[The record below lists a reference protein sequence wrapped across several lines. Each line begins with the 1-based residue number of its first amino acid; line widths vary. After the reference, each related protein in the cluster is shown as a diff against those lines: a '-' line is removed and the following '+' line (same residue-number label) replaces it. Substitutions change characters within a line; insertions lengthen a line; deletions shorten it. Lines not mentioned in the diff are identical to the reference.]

1 MIGFIRN
8 KSLPA
13 RRYLVLLVLPWCLM
27 LLLTVAVLWPYLVG
41 FRTTVKTLQDV
52 QLPGILEA
60 QRTRANLNML
70 RKQLAIIYLAEAP
83 LERRRARLHAQA
95 LLAGMAHDPSPVA
108 TEVLAL
114 GPRIRQL
121 YMICMEADKGLS
133 RLHRHEMEMMLA
145 LNSLEQATGRKMAG
159 EVIFSHTGRDGVRH
173 DRMAFEKMQRLMAPV
188 EQMCAGS
195 EEFRD
200 ICDLF
205 GKHKRALGEAWRE
218 KLAIDA
224 QARALWQS
232 LEDELLR
239 LVNEVSSRELQ
250 RSLEEA
256 ESLSEATD
264 YIVWSIF
271 LFTLGL
277 LAFLLVLLLLLRR
290 DLLRPL
296 VRIAGN
302 LSRLRDGMQ
311 PEPIPAVRITE
322 LQEVVDIV
330 PDIGGYLGSL
340 RERSCRLE
348 EEKDAYSRMSLMD
361 SLTGIPNRRALDM
374 RLADLAELRQ
384 LLRHPKVVAIGE
396 IGLDYYWLKT
406 PEERAN
412 SRDFF
417 DAQLSLAEELNLPA
431 IVHDRD
437 AHRDCL
443 DIVRAH
449 PGVRGV
455 FHCYSGSLEDAKV
468 LVKLGWM
475 LSFTGVI
482 TYKNARKAL
491 EVIEWLP
498 MDRIM
503 VETDSPYLTPEPFRG
518 KRNDSGKVHLVAE
531 AIARVKGMDPEEA
544 ARITLENGT
553 RFFRIE
559 I

>member
-1 MIGFIRN
+1 
-8 KSLPA
+8 
-13 RRYLVLLVLPWCLM
+13 
-27 LLLTVAVLWPYLVG
+27 
-41 FRTTVKTLQDV
+41 
-52 QLPGILEA
+52 
-60 QRTRANLNML
+60 
-70 RKQLAIIYLAEAP
+70 
-83 LERRRARLHAQA
+83 
-95 LLAGMAHDPSPVA
+95 
-108 TEVLAL
+108 
-114 GPRIRQL
+114 
-121 YMICMEADKGLS
+121 
-133 RLHRHEMEMMLA
+133 
-145 LNSLEQATGRKMAG
+145 MAG
-159 EVIFSHTGRDGVRH
+159 WPLI
-173 DRMAFEKMQRLMAPV
+173 KMQRLLAPV

-200 ICDLF
+200 ICDQF
-205 GKHKRALGEAWRE
+205 GKHKRALGETWRE

-374 RLADLAELRQ
+374 RLAELRQ
-384 LLRHPKVVAIGE
+384 AASLIMLDVDLFKIYNDTLGHQEGDACLHRVAQAMRDGLRGGDREIFRYGGEEFAVV
-396 IGLDYYWLKT
+396 LDGVS
-406 PEERAN
+406 PEHALHVAERL
-412 SRDFF
+412 RQTVE
-417 DAQLSLAEELNLPA
+417 QLGIP
-431 IVHDRD
+431 
-437 AHRDCL
+437 
-443 DIVRAH
+443 H
-449 PGVRGV
+449 PGSPAGHVTISLGV
-455 FHCYSGSLEDAKV
+455 AAV
-468 LVKLGWM
+468 AV
-475 LSFTGVI
+475 
-482 TYKNARKAL
+482 
-491 EVIEWLP
+491 
-498 MDRIM
+498 
-503 VETDSPYLTPEPFRG
+503 LTPETLPRLLETADSALYSAKEHG
-518 KRNDSGKVHLVAE
+518 RNRVHLAGE
-531 AIARVKGMDPEEA
+531 LVKKSACLA
-544 ARITLENGT
+544 AGDRL
-553 RFFRIE
+553 
-559 I
+559 

>member
-8 KSLPA
+8 KPLPA
-13 RRYLVLLVLPWCLM
+13 RRYLILLVLPWCLM
-27 LLLTVAVLWPYLVG
+27 LLLTVAVLWPYLAG

-52 QLPGILEA
+52 HLPGILEA
-60 QRTRANLNML
+60 QRTRTNLNML
-70 RKQLAIIYLAEAP
+70 LKQLVIIYLAEAP

-173 DRMAFEKMQRLMAPV
+173 GRMAFEKMQRLLAPV

-200 ICDLF
+200 ICDQF
-205 GKHKRALGEAWRE
+205 GKHKRALGETWRE

-250 RSLEEA
+250 QSLEEA

-330 PDIGGYLGSL
+330 PDISGYLGSL

-384 LLRHPKVVAIGE
+384 AASLIMLDVDLFKIYNDTLGHQEGDACLHRVAQAMRDGLRGGDREIFRYGGE
-396 IGLDYYWLKT
+396 EFGMILYDYTQELTFDLIENIRQMIYQEKFSFM
-406 PEERAN
+406 PDRHCSISAGIYQYNGEDMSSEEVFEKADKAMYQAKQNGRNRTVCA
-412 SRDFF
+412 
-417 DAQLSLAEELNLPA
+417 
-431 IVHDRD
+431 
-437 AHRDCL
+437 
-443 DIVRAH
+443 DI
-449 PGVRGV
+449 
-455 FHCYSGSLEDAKV
+455 
-468 LVKLGWM
+468 
-475 LSFTGVI
+475 
-482 TYKNARKAL
+482 
-491 EVIEWLP
+491 
-498 MDRIM
+498 
-503 VETDSPYLTPEPFRG
+503 
-518 KRNDSGKVHLVAE
+518 
-531 AIARVKGMDPEEA
+531 
-544 ARITLENGT
+544 
-553 RFFRIE
+553 
-559 I
+559 

>member
-60 QRTRANLNML
+60 QRTRTNLNML

-121 YMICMEADKGLS
+121 YVSCMEADKGLS

-173 DRMAFEKMQRLMAPV
+173 GRMAFEKMQRLLAPV

-200 ICDLF
+200 ICDQF
-205 GKHKRALGEAWRE
+205 GKHKRALGETWRE

-384 LLRHPKVVAIGE
+384 AASLIMLDVDLFKIYNDTLGHQEGDACLHRVAQAMRDGLRGGDREIFRYGGRAPAPDRGAAGHPPSRQSLRACDHQSGRGRRRGADARDPAQAPGDRRQRPVQRQGTRPQQGPSCRGAREKV
-396 IGLDYYWLKT
+396 
-406 PEERAN
+406 R
-412 SRDFF
+412 
-417 DAQLSLAEELNLPA
+417 LPCGG
-431 IVHDRD
+431 RQ
-437 AHRDCL
+437 
-443 DIVRAH
+443 
-449 PGVRGV
+449 
-455 FHCYSGSLEDAKV
+455 
-468 LVKLGWM
+468 
-475 LSFTGVI
+475 
-482 TYKNARKAL
+482 
-491 EVIEWLP
+491 
-498 MDRIM
+498 
-503 VETDSPYLTPEPFRG
+503 
-518 KRNDSGKVHLVAE
+518 
-531 AIARVKGMDPEEA
+531 AIAQFSIPSGDNACALLLA
-544 ARITLENGT
+544 ASPPKAGPPSASRP
-553 RFFRIE
+553 
-559 I
+559 

>member
-8 KSLPA
+8 KPLPA
-13 RRYLVLLVLPWCLM
+13 RRYLVLLVLPTCLM
-27 LLLTVAVLWPYLVG
+27 FLLTVTVLWPCLAN
-41 FRTTVKTLQDV
+41 FRTTVKTLRDV
-52 QLPGILEA
+52 RLPAILDA
-60 QRTRANLNML
+60 QRTRTNLSML
-70 RKQLAIIYLAEAP
+70 RKQLDIIYLAEAP

-95 LLAGMAHDPSPVA
+95 LLAGMAHGPSPVA

-121 YMICMEADKGLS
+121 YVSRMEADKGLS

-159 EVIFSHTGRDGVRH
+159 EVIFPHTGRDGVRH
-173 DRMAFEKMQRLMAPV
+173 GRMAFEKMQRLLAPV

-200 ICDLF
+200 ICDQF
-205 GKHKRALGEAWRE
+205 GKHKRALGETWRE

-224 QARALWQS
+224 QARALWRP

-239 LVNEVSSRELQ
+239 LVNAVSSREVQ
-250 RSLEEA
+250 RSLKNT
-256 ESLSEATD
+256 ESLSEAAD

-271 LFTLGL
+271 LFTLGV

-302 LSRLRDGMQ
+302 LSRLRDGMR

-348 EEKDAYSRMSLMD
+348 EEKDAYARMSLMD

-384 LLRHPKVVAIGE
+384 AASLIMLDVDLFKIYNDTLGHQEGDACLHRVAQAMRDGLRGGDYELFRYGGEEFAVVLDEVSPEHALQVAERLRQTVEQLGIPHPGSPAGHV
-396 IGLDYYWLKT
+396 T
-406 PEERAN
+406 
-412 SRDFF
+412 
-417 DAQLSLAEELNLPA
+417 LSL
-431 IVHDRD
+431 
-437 AHRDCL
+437 
-443 DIVRAH
+443 
-449 PGVRGV
+449 GVAAV
-455 FHCYSGSLEDAKV
+455 
-468 LVKLGWM
+468 
-475 LSFTGVI
+475 
-482 TYKNARKAL
+482 
-491 EVIEWLP
+491 EV
-498 MDRIM
+498 
-503 VETDSPYLTPEPFRG
+503 LTPETLPRLLETADSALYSAKEHG
-518 KRNDSGKVHLVAE
+518 RNRVHLAGE
-531 AIARVKGMDPEEA
+531 LVKKSACLA
-544 ARITLENGT
+544 AGDRL
-553 RFFRIE
+553 
-559 I
+559 

>member
-27 LLLTVAVLWPYLVG
+27 LLLTVAVLWPYLAG

-52 QLPGILEA
+52 RLPGILEA
-60 QRTRANLNML
+60 QRTRTNLNML

-121 YMICMEADKGLS
+121 YVICMEADKGLS

-173 DRMAFEKMQRLMAPV
+173 GRMAFEKMQRLMAPV

-250 RSLEEA
+250 RSLEGA

-264 YIVWSIF
+264 YIND
-271 LFTLGL
+271 TLGHQEGDACL
-277 LAFLLVLLLLLRR
+277 HRVAQAMRDGLRGGDREIFRYGGEEFAVVLDEVSPEHALH
-290 DLLRPL
+290 
-296 VRIAGN
+296 VAE
-302 LSRLRDGMQ
+302 RLRQ
-311 PEPIPAVRITE
+311 TVEQ
-322 LQEVVDIV
+322 L
-330 PDIGGYLGSL
+330 
-340 RERSCRLE
+340 
-348 EEKDAYSRMSLMD
+348 
-361 SLTGIPNRRALDM
+361 GIP
-374 RLADLAELRQ
+374 
-384 LLRHPKVVAIGE
+384 
-396 IGLDYYWLKT
+396 
-406 PEERAN
+406 
-412 SRDFF
+412 
-417 DAQLSLAEELNLPA
+417 
-431 IVHDRD
+431 
-437 AHRDCL
+437 
-443 DIVRAH
+443 H
-449 PGVRGV
+449 PGSPAGHVTISLGV
-455 FHCYSGSLEDAKV
+455 AAV
-468 LVKLGWM
+468 
-475 LSFTGVI
+475 
-482 TYKNARKAL
+482 
-491 EVIEWLP
+491 EV
-498 MDRIM
+498 
-503 VETDSPYLTPEPFRG
+503 LTPETLPRLLETADSALYSAKEHG
-518 KRNDSGKVHLVAE
+518 RNRVHLAGE
-531 AIARVKGMDPEEA
+531 LVKKSACLA
-544 ARITLENGT
+544 AGDRL
-553 RFFRIE
+553 
-559 I
+559 

>member
-1 MIGFIRN
+1 MIGYIRN
-8 KSLPA
+8 KPLPA
-13 RRYLVLLVLPWCLM
+13 RRYLVLLVLPWCVM
-27 LLLTVAVLWPYLVG
+27 LLLAVAVLWPYLAR
-41 FRTTVKTLQDV
+41 FRTTVEALQDV
-52 QLPGILEA
+52 QLPGVLEA
-60 QRTRANLNML
+60 QRTRTNLNML

-95 LLAGMAHDPSPVA
+95 LLAGMEHDPSPVA
-108 TEVLAL
+108 GIVLDL
-114 GPRIRQL
+114 GPRVRQL
-121 YMICMEADKGLS
+121 YDVCMEADRILS

-145 LNSLEQATGRKMAG
+145 LNSLERATGRQLAD

-173 DRMAFEKMQRLMAPV
+173 GQKAFDEMRRLLAPV
-188 EQMCAGS
+188 DEICAGAG
-195 EEFRD
+195 EFRD
-200 ICDLF
+200 ICGLF
-205 GKHKRALGEAWRE
+205 GQRKLALAGAWKE
-218 KLAIDA
+218 KLAADA

-232 LEDELLR
+232 LEDELQR
-239 LVNEVSSRELQ
+239 LVSVISSRELQ

-340 RERSCRLE
+340 KERICRLE

-384 LLRHPKVVAIGE
+384 TVSLIMLDVDLFKIYNDTLGHQEGDACLHRVAQAVE
-396 IGLDYYWLKT
+396 
-406 PEERAN
+406 
-412 SRDFF
+412 
-417 DAQLSLAEELNLPA
+417 QLGIP
-431 IVHDRD
+431 
-437 AHRDCL
+437 
-443 DIVRAH
+443 H
-449 PGVRGV
+449 PGSPAGRVTISLGV
-455 FHCYSGSLEDAKV
+455 AAVGE
-468 LVKLGWM
+468 
-475 LSFTGVI
+475 
-482 TYKNARKAL
+482 
-491 EVIEWLP
+491 
-498 MDRIM
+498 
-503 VETDSPYLTPEPFRG
+503 LTPEILPRLLETADSALYSAKEHG
-518 KRNDSGKVHLVAE
+518 RNRVHLAGE
-531 AIARVKGMDPEEA
+531 IVKKSACLA
-544 ARITLENGT
+544 AGDRL
-553 RFFRIE
+553 
-559 I
+559 

>member
-1 MIGFIRN
+1 
-8 KSLPA
+8 
-13 RRYLVLLVLPWCLM
+13 
-27 LLLTVAVLWPYLVG
+27 
-41 FRTTVKTLQDV
+41 
-52 QLPGILEA
+52 
-60 QRTRANLNML
+60 ML

-121 YMICMEADKGLS
+121 YVICMEADKGLS
-133 RLHRHEMEMMLA
+133 RLYRHEMEMMLA

-173 DRMAFEKMQRLMAPV
+173 GRMAFEKMQRLLAPV

-200 ICDLF
+200 ICDQF
-205 GKHKRALGEAWRE
+205 GKHKRALGETWRE

-374 RLADLAELRQ
+374 RLAELRQ
-384 LLRHPKVVAIGE
+384 AASLIMLDVDLFKIYNDTLGHQEGDACLHRVAQAMRDGLRGGDREIFRYGGEEFAVV
-396 IGLDYYWLKT
+396 LDGVS
-406 PEERAN
+406 PEHALHVAERL
-412 SRDFF
+412 RQTVE
-417 DAQLSLAEELNLPA
+417 QLGIP
-431 IVHDRD
+431 
-437 AHRDCL
+437 
-443 DIVRAH
+443 H
-449 PGVRGV
+449 PGNPSGHVTISLGV
-455 FHCYSGSLEDAKV
+455 AAV
-468 LVKLGWM
+468 AV
-475 LSFTGVI
+475 
-482 TYKNARKAL
+482 
-491 EVIEWLP
+491 
-498 MDRIM
+498 
-503 VETDSPYLTPEPFRG
+503 LTPETLPRLLETADSALYSAKEHG
-518 KRNDSGKVHLVAE
+518 RNRVHLAGE
-531 AIARVKGMDPEEA
+531 LVKKSACLA
-544 ARITLENGT
+544 AGDRL
-553 RFFRIE
+553 
-559 I
+559 

>member
-8 KSLPA
+8 KPLPA

-27 LLLTVAVLWPYLVG
+27 LLLTVAVLWPYLAN
-41 FRTTVKTLQDV
+41 FRTTVETLQDV
-52 QLPGILEA
+52 QLPGVLEA
-60 QRTRANLNML
+60 QRTRTNLNML

-95 LLAGMAHDPSPVA
+95 LLAGMGHDPSPVA
-108 TEVLAL
+108 AEVLAL

-121 YMICMEADKGLS
+121 YMICMETDRGLS

-145 LNSLEQATGRKMAG
+145 LSSLEQATGHKIAG

-173 DRMAFEKMQRLMAPV
+173 GQAAFEEMRRLLAPV
-188 EQMCAGS
+188 TLLCAES
-195 EEFRD
+195 ADFRD
-200 ICDLF
+200 ICEAFERNRL
-205 GKHKRALGEAWRE
+205 ALTDAWEE
-218 KLAIDA
+218 KLAA
-224 QARALWQS
+224 AARARTLWQS
-232 LEDELLR
+232 LEDTLLR

-330 PDIGGYLGSL
+330 PDLGGYLGSL

-384 LLRHPKVVAIGE
+384 AASLIMLDVDLFKIYNDTLGHQEGDACLHRVAQAMRDGLRGGDREIFRYGGEEFAVV
-396 IGLDYYWLKT
+396 LDGVS
-406 PEERAN
+406 PEHALHVAERL
-412 SRDFF
+412 RQTVE
-417 DAQLSLAEELNLPA
+417 QLGIP
-431 IVHDRD
+431 
-437 AHRDCL
+437 
-443 DIVRAH
+443 H
-449 PGVRGV
+449 PGSPAGHVTISLGV
-455 FHCYSGSLEDAKV
+455 AAV
-468 LVKLGWM
+468 
-475 LSFTGVI
+475 
-482 TYKNARKAL
+482 
-491 EVIEWLP
+491 EV
-498 MDRIM
+498 
-503 VETDSPYLTPEPFRG
+503 LTPEALPRLLETADSALYSAKEHG
-518 KRNDSGKVHLVAE
+518 RNRVHLAGE
-531 AIARVKGMDPEEA
+531 LVKKSACLA
-544 ARITLENGT
+544 AGDRL
-553 RFFRIE
+553 
-559 I
+559 

>member
-8 KSLPA
+8 KPLPA
-13 RRYLVLLVLPWCLM
+13 RRYLLLLVLPWCLM
-27 LLLTVAVLWPYLVG
+27 LLLAVAVLWPYLAN
-41 FRTTVKTLQDV
+41 FRTTVETLQDV
-52 QLPGILEA
+52 QLPGVLEA
-60 QRTRANLNML
+60 QRTRTNLNML

-95 LLAGMAHDPSPVA
+95 LLAGMGHDPSPVA
-108 TEVLAL
+108 AEVLAL

-121 YMICMEADKGLS
+121 YAICMEADKGLS

-145 LNSLEQATGRKMAG
+145 LNSLEQATGRKMAE
-159 EVIFSHTGRDGVRH
+159 EVIFSHTGKDGVRH
-173 DRMAFEKMQRLMAPV
+173 GRMAFEKMQCLLAPV
-188 EQMCAGS
+188 SLLCAES
-195 EEFRD
+195 ADFQD
-200 ICDLF
+200 ICGTFERNRL
-205 GKHKRALGEAWRE
+205 ALTDVWEE
-218 KLAIDA
+218 KLAA
-224 QARALWQS
+224 ATQARALWQS

-256 ESLSEATD
+256 ESLSEATE

-340 RERSCRLE
+340 KERSCRLE
-348 EEKDAYSRMSLMD
+348 KEKDAYSRMSLMD

-384 LLRHPKVVAIGE
+384 AASLIMLDVDLFKIYNDTLGHQEGDVCLHRVAQAMRDSLRGGDREIFRYGGEEFAVV
-396 IGLDYYWLKT
+396 LDGVS
-406 PEERAN
+406 PEHALHVAERL
-412 SRDFF
+412 RQTVE
-417 DAQLSLAEELNLPA
+417 QLGIP
-431 IVHDRD
+431 
-437 AHRDCL
+437 
-443 DIVRAH
+443 H
-449 PGVRGV
+449 PGNPAGHVTISLGV
-455 FHCYSGSLEDAKV
+455 AAV
-468 LVKLGWM
+468 
-475 LSFTGVI
+475 
-482 TYKNARKAL
+482 
-491 EVIEWLP
+491 EV
-498 MDRIM
+498 
-503 VETDSPYLTPEPFRG
+503 LTPEILPRLLETADSALYSAKEHG
-518 KRNDSGKVHLVAE
+518 RNRAHLAGE
-531 AIARVKGMDPEEA
+531 LVKKSACLA
-544 ARITLENGT
+544 AGDRL
-553 RFFRIE
+553 
-559 I
+559 

>member
-1 MIGFIRN
+1 MRRIGR
-8 KSLPA
+8 
-13 RRYLVLLVLPWCLM
+13 V
-27 LLLTVAVLWPYLVG
+27 
-41 FRTTVKTLQDV
+41 
-52 QLPGILEA
+52 PGHLRPVREA
-60 QRTRANLNML
+60 Q
-70 RKQLAIIYLAEAP
+70 
-83 LERRRARLHAQA
+83 ARSGRD
-95 LLAGMAHDPSPVA
+95 LAG
-108 TEVLAL
+108 
-114 GPRIRQL
+114 
-121 YMICMEADKGLS
+121 
-133 RLHRHEMEMMLA
+133 
-145 LNSLEQATGRKMAG
+145 
-159 EVIFSHTGRDGVRH
+159 
-173 DRMAFEKMQRLMAPV
+173 
-188 EQMCAGS
+188 
-195 EEFRD
+195 
-200 ICDLF
+200 
-205 GKHKRALGEAWRE
+205 

-384 LLRHPKVVAIGE
+384 AASLIMLDVDLFKIYNDTLGHQEGDACLHRVAQAMRDGLRGGDRE
-396 IGLDYYWLKT
+396 IFPLRRG
-406 PEERAN
+406 
-412 SRDFF
+412 
-417 DAQLSLAEELNLPA
+417 
-431 IVHDRD
+431 
-437 AHRDCL
+437 
-443 DIVRAH
+443 
-449 PGVRGV
+449 GVRRGPGRGVAGACPYMWPSACARPWSSWASPSRQSLRACDHQSGRGRRRGADARDPARLLETADSALYSAKEHGRNRVHLAGELVKSPLALRRATGYSSV
-455 FHCYSGSLEDAKV
+455 FHP
-468 LVKLGWM
+468 
-475 LSFTGVI
+475 I
-482 TYKNARKAL
+482 R
-491 EVIEWLP
+491 
-498 MDRIM
+498 R
-503 VETDSPYLTPEPFRG
+503 
-518 KRNDSGKVHLVAE
+518 
-531 AIARVKGMDPEEA
+531 
-544 ARITLENGT
+544 
-553 RFFRIE
+553 
-559 I
+559 